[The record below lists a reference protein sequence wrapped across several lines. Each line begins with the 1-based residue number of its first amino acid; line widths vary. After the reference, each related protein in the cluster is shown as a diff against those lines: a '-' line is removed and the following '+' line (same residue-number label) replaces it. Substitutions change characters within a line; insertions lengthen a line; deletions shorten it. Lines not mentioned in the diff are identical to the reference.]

1 MTKLTK
7 RQQQVLEGL
16 MNGASDSEIAK
27 ALRLKES
34 TAKMH
39 IKKLYKAKGIH
50 DRLGLVVSEYQ
61 RQMREANDCII
72 DAYLILRRIAKGS
85 IIHKKLK
92 SYLDKWRKNADSVVE

>member
-1 MTKLTK
+1 MRKLTK

-16 MNGASDSEIAK
+16 MNGASNAEMAK
-27 ALRLKES
+27 ALGISEPMVKKHLV
-34 TAKMH
+34 
-39 IKKLYKAKGIH
+39 KLYMAKGIH
-50 DRLGLVVSEYQ
+50 DRIGLVVREYQ

-92 SYLDKWRKNADSVVE
+92 SYLDKWRKK